1 MATKAAITINFNTAI
16 KQADKI
22 KEDADRIRTE
32 RQELEQMISKL
43 GNVWQSDGA
52 AKYIAKCRMMAEKMA
67 KTASDLD
74 KVESTIRQAAMNYY
88 KAEMFALEVIKT
100 KNS

>member
-1 MATKAAITINFNTAI
+1 MATKATITVNFNTAI

-22 KEDADRIRTE
+22 KEDADRIRAE
-32 RQELEQMISKL
+32 KQEMEQMIQKL
-43 GNVWQSDGA
+43 GTVWQSDGA
-52 AKYIAKCRMMAEKMA
+52 TKYIAKCRMMLEKMA

-88 KAEMFALEVIKT
+88 KAEVFALEVIKT